1 MAGRRTHSRI
11 SGLPKGLR
19 EAIDDALL
27 RGVTYDEI
35 VAWLAGKG
43 AEVSRSSVGRYG
55 KEFSKRLERL
65 AQVRDQTKAIV
76 QEVSGR
82 PATEMHE
89 AANLLAVQQI
99 FERLLDA
106 KDEIDEAN
114 IVELIKAVAQLEKSA
129 VWRERAKLAFKRQA
143 ETAAKKIE
151 EIGEKEGLS
160 PEILRKIREQVYG
173 IVD

>member
-1 MAGRRTHSRI
+1 MAKRTHSKVRR
-11 SGLPKGLR
+11 LPRKVR
-19 EAIDDALL
+19 EAVDDALM

-35 VAWLAGKG
+35 VEWLKEKG
-43 AEVSRSSVGRYG
+43 HEVSRSSVGRYG
-55 KEFSKRLERL
+55 KEFHKRLERL
-65 AQVRDQTKAIV
+65 AEVREQTKAIV

-106 KDEIDEAN
+106 RDDIEEAS
-114 IVELIKAVAQLEKSA
+114 IVKLIQAVAQLEKSA
-129 VWRERAKLAFKRQA
+129 VWRERAKLAFKRNA
-143 ETAAKKIE
+143 EEAAKKIE
-151 EIGEKEGLS
+151 ALGAEEGLS
-160 PEILRKIREQVYG
+160 SEVLRKIREQVYG